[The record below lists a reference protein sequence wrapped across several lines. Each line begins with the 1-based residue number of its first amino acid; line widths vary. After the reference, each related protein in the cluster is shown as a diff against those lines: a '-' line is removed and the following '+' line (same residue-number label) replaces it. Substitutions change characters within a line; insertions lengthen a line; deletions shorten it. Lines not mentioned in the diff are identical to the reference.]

1 MSEGEGEGR
10 TYPLAVSLPGVAFCL
25 SLTRDARLA
34 VAAERHLK
42 DDAVVVSAVRVERVR
57 LGVTLCSL
65 RATAG
70 AQSTDCRTCASSCV
84 LSATRGARRWAIA
97 QSTSASADD
106 ASPPVGGQQGPGMSA
121 VGPTASIPWA
131 RNVDGKN
138 KNQAEANPYLCSG
151 RRRKVAKDL
160 IRPHKT
166 QRRCTLRAIPHRVR
180 CGSPGAA
187 TSISHSGPR
196 TSPPEPPAAA
206 ETKVAHTAAW
216 RRACGASGAWR
227 CVAHLV
233 CGAMPMVHNA
243 GAQCKIL

>member
-97 QSTSASADD
+97 QSASASADD

-121 VGPTASIPWA
+121 VWPTASIPWA

-151 RRRKVAKDL
+151 RRRKVAKAHRNPRPRL
-160 IRPHKT
+160 KPKSPIRPHGVAPVA
-166 QRRCTLRAIPHRVR
+166 QVAH
-180 CGSPGAA
+180 GAA
-187 TSISHSGPR
+187 LPTWC
-196 TSPPEPPAAA
+196 AAPCQWC
-206 ETKVAHTAAW
+206 TM
-216 RRACGASGAWR
+216 
-227 CVAHLV
+227 L
-233 CGAMPMVHNA
+233 VHNA
-243 GAQCKIL
+243 KYCNMMSCEGEGDGEGDGE